1 MNHEIERR
9 LLNLACDITIRL
21 DRIHDEELAKFRHL
35 AKSTGQRTRGDRVK
49 KFSLEP
55 DDHMKWI
62 YDPQHPDYN
71 SKHAEYLRKRRA
83 HAISIAPQWMFYR

>member
-1 MNHEIERR
+1 MNHEIENA
-9 LLNLACDITIRL
+9 LTNLACDITIKL
-21 DRIHDEELAKFRHL
+21 DRIHDEVLAKFRHL
-35 AKSTGQRTRGDRVK
+35 AKSTGQRTRIDRVK

-62 YDPQHPDYN
+62 YDQQHPDYN